1 MRIIRT
7 RDKKPDFASLMIYNT
22 HQSKEKQ
29 NMPAKI
35 KFCFLIFIITTAFMF
50 SSYQKNSNDIESL
63 AEFPLNNIEGVIT
76 RDGVAFDE
84 TTSADGAGS
93 LKITVS
99 GDRII
104 QLFETGNLDAEDC
117 VLYYSVKIKTENLA
131 GQAYLLMWCNFA
143 GKGEYFS
150 KGLDT
155 MKSGNMNWSTAQ
167 TVFFLK
173 KGENPDNIR
182 LQLVVT
188 GTGYVWIDDIKL
200 FKVANNKQ

>member
-1 MRIIRT
+1 
-7 RDKKPDFASLMIYNT
+7 
-22 HQSKEKQ
+22 
-29 NMPAKI
+29 MPVKA
-35 KFCFLIFIITTAFMF
+35 KFCFFVFITIITIFMLF
-50 SSYQKNSNDIESL
+50 SCQKNSNDGESL
-63 AEFPLNNIEGVIT
+63 AEYPLNNIDGVIT
-76 RDGVAFDE
+76 RDGLAFDQ
-84 TTSADGAGS
+84 TTSADGSGS

-117 VLYYSVKIKTENLA
+117 VVYYRAKIKTENLA

-150 KGLDT
+150 KGLDNI
-155 MKSGNMNWSTAQ
+155 KSGNMDWSTAQ

-173 KGENPDNIR
+173 KGENPDNIK

-188 GTGYVWIDDIKL
+188 GTGGVWIDDIKL